1 LRERGAAMK
10 IKSESDLKKISDEA
24 KSKLVPSEV
33 RIQVGTATCGLAK
46 RAKATKEVLESE
58 VKRQKLKAKIIEV
71 GCNGMCYQEP
81 IVDVIQK
88 GKPKI
93 TYGTMTVDKVA
104 QLVKALKEKTVLK
117 ENLLFRTDEEEI
129 LITDEKASYVSDQSP
144 EPLQEVTEYHQ
155 YPFYQKQKKIVLRNS
170 GLIDPRSIEEYIACG
185 GYRSLAK
192 ALTMSAEYIIK
203 EVTDSGLRG
212 RGGAGF
218 PTGAK
223 WKACQ
228 EVQGDTKYVIAN
240 GSEGDPDIGMHR
252 SMLEGDP
259 HSVLEGMMIAAYA
272 VGASRGY
279 LYVSNNYPLAL
290 ENSKEALRQAKE
302 YGLLGENILGSSFSF
317 EVEVDE
323 GGGAYVCGEET
334 ALITSLEGNYGE
346 PRPRPPFPAQKGLWD
361 QPTVVNNIETLAN
374 IPVIIAKG
382 GNWFSS
388 IGTKG
393 NTGTKVISL
402 NGSINNSCLIEV
414 PLGMSLKDIIKI
426 GGGVSE
432 GKKFKALTT
441 GGPSGGVLPAKLA
454 SLPLNYD
461 ELGKAGS
468 LLGSGITVIDNDV
481 NMVELTRYFMS
492 FFKEET
498 CGKCTTCRE
507 GVKKIHEILEEICQG
522 HGEMEDI
529 PLLER
534 MSQPIIDGSLCAL
547 GKAIPNAVLS
557 TIKHFKNEYKD
568 YIKGK
573 KVSN

>member
-1 LRERGAAMK
+1 MK
-10 IKSESDLKKISDEA
+10 IKSESDLKKIADEA
-24 KSKLVPSEV
+24 KRKLLPSEV
-33 RIQVGTATCGLAK
+33 RIQVGAATCGLSK
-46 RAKATKEVLESE
+46 RASILKESLESE
-58 VKRQKLKAKIIEV
+58 IKKQKVKAKVVEV

-93 TYGTMTVDKVA
+93 TYGSMTVDKVA
-104 QLVKALKEKTVLK
+104 QLVRALKEKTMMK

-129 LITDEKASYVSDQSP
+129 LITGEKVSYLSDKSSKTLP
-144 EPLQEVTEYHQ
+144 EVTEYHQ

-170 GLIDPRSIEEYIACG
+170 GLIDPKSIEEYIACG
-185 GYRSLAK
+185 GYSSLAK

-203 EVTDSGLRG
+203 DVTDSGLRG

-228 EVQGDTKYVIAN
+228 EAEGDTKYVIAN

-252 SMLEGDP
+252 SMMEGDP

-290 ENSKEALRQAKE
+290 ANIKEAIRQAKE
-302 YGLLGENILGSSFSF
+302 YGLLGENILGSDFSF
-317 EVEVDE
+317 EVEVHE
-323 GGGAYVCGEET
+323 GGRAYVCGEET
-334 ALITSLEGNYGE
+334 ALITSLEGEYGE
-346 PRPRPPFPAQKGLWD
+346 PRPRPPFPAQKGLWN

-374 IPVIIAKG
+374 IPVIITKG

-402 NGSINNSCLIEV
+402 NGSVNNLCLIEV
-414 PLGMSLKDIIKI
+414 PLGMSLKEIIEI

-441 GGPSGGVLPAKLA
+441 GGPSGGVLPAKSA
-454 SLPLNYD
+454 RLPLNYD
-461 ELGKAGS
+461 ELSKAGS
-468 LLGSGITVIDNDV
+468 LLGSGITIIDDDV
-481 NMVELTRYFMS
+481 SMVDLARYFLS
-492 FFKEET
+492 FFKEEN

-507 GVKKIHEILEEICQG
+507 GVKRMHEILEEICQG
-522 HGEMEDI
+522 RGEMEDI
-529 PLLER
+529 ALLER
-534 MSQPIIDGSLCAL
+534 MSQPMIDGSLCAL
-547 GKAIPNAVLS
+547 GKTVPNAVTS

-573 KVSN
+573 KALN

>member
-1 LRERGAAMK
+1 MK

-24 KSKLVPSEV
+24 KSKLLPSEV
-33 RIQVGTATCGLAK
+33 RIQVGAATCGVAK
-46 RAKATKEVLESE
+46 RARVIKEVLESE
-58 VKRQKLKAKIIEV
+58 VKRQKLKAKVIEV

-81 IVDVIQK
+81 IVNVIQK

-93 TYGTMTVDKVA
+93 TYGAMTVDKAA

-117 ENLLFRTDEEEI
+117 ENILFRTDEEEI
-129 LITDEKASYVSDQSP
+129 LITDEKVRYVSDQFP
-144 EPLQEVTEYHQ
+144 ESLQEVTEYHQ

-170 GLIDPRSIEEYIACG
+170 GLIDPRSIEEYMACG

-192 ALTMSAEYIIK
+192 ALTMSAEYVIK
-203 EVTDSGLRG
+203 EVIDSGLRG

-228 EVQGDTKYVIAN
+228 EAQGDTKYVIAN

-259 HSVLEGMMIAAYA
+259 HSILEGMMIAAYA

-279 LYVSNNYPLAL
+279 LYVSNNYSLAL

-317 EVEVDE
+317 DMEIDE

-334 ALITSLEGNYGE
+334 ALITSLEGGYGE
-346 PRPRPPFPAQKGLWD
+346 PRPRPPFPAQRGLWN

-374 IPVIIAKG
+374 IPVITAKG

-388 IGTKG
+388 IGVKG

-402 NGSINNSCLIEV
+402 SGSINNPCLVEV
-414 PLGMSLKDIIKI
+414 PLGMSLKEIIEI

-432 GKKFKALTT
+432 GRKCKALTT
-441 GGPSGGVLPAKLA
+441 GGPSGGVLPAK
-454 SLPLNYD
+454 SVRLPLNYD
-461 ELGKAGS
+461 ELSKAGS
-468 LLGSGITVIDNDV
+468 LLGSGVTVIDDDV
-481 NMVELTRYFMS
+481 SMVELARYFLS

-507 GVKKIHEILEEICQG
+507 GVKKMHEILEEICQG
-522 HGEMEDI
+522 RGEMEDI
-529 PLLER
+529 ALLEK
-534 MSQPIIDGSLCAL
+534 MSQPMSDGSLCAL
-547 GKAIPNAVLS
+547 GKTIPNAVIS
-557 TIKHFKNEYKD
+557 TIKHFRNEYKD
-568 YIKGK
+568 YITGK
-573 KVSN
+573 KVSQ